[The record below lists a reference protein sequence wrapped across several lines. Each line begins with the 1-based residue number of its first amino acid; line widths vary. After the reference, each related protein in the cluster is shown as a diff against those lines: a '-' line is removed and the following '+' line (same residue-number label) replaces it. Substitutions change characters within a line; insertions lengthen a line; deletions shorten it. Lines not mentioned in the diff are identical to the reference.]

1 MSSELFSDIVDLNGI
16 DVKEAL
22 EDGSFSYTDGNSP
35 SAELK
40 LVVRGALEAYPAYMA
55 VVNYLQRT
63 YGDETGYITMCNVPL
78 NTIKLNKL
86 ACDFAYTAECSFQFE
101 EDTTGNG
108 NDGSADSRE
117 SNKRGTSPNNPSINN
132 NGYQM
137 PDIQASDFQ
146 YANTGGTMHL
156 THAYSQRSY
165 YLSPEATGAFNYYN
179 GIGQCN
185 DGVYDGVDVV
195 CPAEV
200 FSVTVSAP
208 YYWLN
213 SYYRTL
219 ITGCTGCTNQYPFWG
234 YAPECVLFKG
244 ISASPVALNYT
255 DLNGNAVKS
264 WYWRI
269 RYEFEARRGIFIPP
283 PPSVVNEEEEEEEE
297 ENNSEDSGSTEGNDN
312 ENTGNDEG
320 DNNEGKK
327 KEVITYSWIG
337 SSTKDNTK
345 TQERMD
351 TLKTEI
357 QGIDATIT
365 DAIFESLVTHV
376 SLTNSLTFEEYWAI
390 LHPDGSN
397 PPDGY
402 KNKFYEPAVGKIN
415 EYVSLLDSYEKINR
429 TGGIYKPGFRYIWY
443 SEPKNLWVGNQLV
456 ARYLQANVAQVY
468 PTFDFN
474 RLNLPQISD
483 AD

>member
-22 EDGSFSYTDGNSP
+22 EDGSFSYTDGNPP

-86 ACDFAYTAECSFQFE
+86 ACDFAYTAECSFQL
-101 EDTTGNG
+101 DTTGNS

-117 SNKRGTSPNNPSINN
+117 SDKRGTSPNNPSINN

-165 YLSPEATGAFNYYN
+165 YLSPEAQEAFNYHN
-179 GIGQCN
+179 GIGQYN
-185 DGVYDGVDVV
+185 DGVYEGVDVV

-219 ITGCTGCTNQYPFWG
+219 ITGCTGCTNRYPFWG

-255 DLNGNAVKS
+255 DLNGNAVRS

-269 RYEFEARRGIFIPP
+269 RYEFEARRGIVIPP
-283 PPSVVNEEEEEEEE
+283 PPSVVNG
-297 ENNSEDSGSTEGNDN
+297 D
-312 ENTGNDEG
+312 
-320 DNNEGKK
+320 DNNA
-327 KEVITYSWIG
+327 VTTYSWIG
-337 SSTKDNTK
+337 QATGDKTK

-365 DAIFESLVTHV
+365 DEIFESLITHV
-376 SLTNSLTFEEYWAI
+376 TLTNSLAFEEYWAI

-402 KNKFYEPAVGKIN
+402 KNQFYEPAVGKIN
-415 EYVSLLDSYEKINR
+415 EYVSLLDNYEKINR

-443 SEPKNLWVGNQLV
+443 SEPKSFWIGYQLV

-468 PTFDFN
+468 PTYDFN
-474 RLNLPQISD
+474 KLNLPQISD

>member
-1 MSSELFSDIVDLNGI
+1 MSSELFSDVVDLNGI

-22 EDGSFSYTDGNSP
+22 EEGSFSYTDGNSP

-78 NTIKLNKL
+78 STIKLNKL

-117 SNKRGTSPNNPSINN
+117 SNKRGTSPNNPIINN

-165 YLSPEATGAFNYYN
+165 YLSPETTKAYNYYN

-269 RYEFEARRGIFIPP
+269 RYEFEARRGIVIPP
-283 PPSVVNEEEEEEEE
+283 PPVVVNGDE
-297 ENNSEDSGSTEGNDN
+297 SSSGSGS
-312 ENTGNDEG
+312 GSG
-320 DNNEGKK
+320 SSSGSGSGS
-327 KEVITYSWIG
+327 ITYSWVG
-337 SSTKDNTK
+337 SSTKDKTK
-345 TQERMD
+345 TQERM
-351 TLKTEI
+351 TALKTEI

-365 DAIFESLVTHV
+365 DAIFESLITHV
-376 SLTNSLTFEEYWAI
+376 ALTNSLTFEEYWAI
-390 LHPDGSN
+390 LHTDGSN
-397 PPDGY
+397 PPNGY
-402 KNKFYEPAVGKIN
+402 KNQFYEPAVGKIN
-415 EYVSLLDSYEKINR
+415 EYVSLLDDYERINR

-443 SEPKNLWVGNQLV
+443 SEPKNLWGDGHQLI
-456 ARYLQANVAQVY
+456 ARFLQANVAQVY
-468 PTFDFN
+468 PVYDFN
-474 RLNLPQISD
+474 KLNLPQISD

>member
-1 MSSELFSDIVDLNGI
+1 MSSELFSDVVDLNGI
-16 DVKEAL
+16 DVKESL

-55 VVNYLQRT
+55 VVNYLQRN
-63 YGDETGYITMCNVPL
+63 YGDETGYITMCNIPL
-78 NTIKLNKL
+78 DTIKLNKL

-132 NGYQM
+132 SGYQM

-165 YLSPEATGAFNYYN
+165 YLSPETTKAYNYYN

-283 PPSVVNEEEEEEEE
+283 PPSVVNGDD
-297 ENNSEDSGSTEGNDN
+297 NNSVT
-312 ENTGNDEG
+312 
-320 DNNEGKK
+320 
-327 KEVITYSWIG
+327 TYSWVG
-337 SSTKDNTK
+337 APVKDKSK
-345 TQERMD
+345 TQEKLSA
-351 TLKTEI
+351 LKTEI